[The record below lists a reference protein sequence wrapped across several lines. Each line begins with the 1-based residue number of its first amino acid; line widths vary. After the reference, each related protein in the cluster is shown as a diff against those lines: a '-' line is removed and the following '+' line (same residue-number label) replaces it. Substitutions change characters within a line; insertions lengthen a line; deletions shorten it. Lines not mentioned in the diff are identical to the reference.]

1 MTDEQFRQAVSSFA
15 EIPDER
21 QPRGLNHSLVN
32 IVTIA
37 LCAVMSGADTSPEI
51 QAFGETKKAWLTGFL
66 ELRRIPDHE
75 TFQRVF
81 ARLDPLH
88 FQSSAL
94 DWIRHAIGGR
104 LTEGDIVSLDGTR
117 LRGTSADE
125 VQGIHMMNVWAARQ
139 GLCLTATAVEGK
151 HNEISTLPS
160 VLDTLSVLELS
171 GCVVILD
178 AMGTQREV
186 AKKLVALNAQSL
198 LALKGNQGHLF
209 EDVQEL
215 FEMALNPSDPD
226 AARSQV
232 ETRARRHAR
241 EECRTCWMLPAAPYL
256 DHHAWPG
263 LHSVVKVR
271 SQRTLKGITSLED
284 RYFLSSLPV
293 DAACALQGIRTHW
306 HIENRL
312 HWVLDVAFGEDDS
325 NTRTD
330 HGPEHLATL
339 RRWAFNLMRLEGT
352 AGGLAN
358 NRKRV
363 GWDDAYR
370 SRLIALL
377 APT

>member
-1 MTDEQFRQAVSSFA
+1 MSSFA
-15 EIPDER
+15 EIPDQR

-37 LCAVMSGADTSPEI
+37 LCAVMSGADTYPEI
-51 QAFGETKKAWLTGFL
+51 QAFGETKKAWLKGFL

-75 TFQRVF
+75 TFRRVF
-81 ARLDPLH
+81 AQLDPIH

-104 LTEGDIVSLDGTR
+104 LQGGDIVSIDGKR

-125 VQGIHMMNVWAARQ
+125 VQGIHMVNVWAARQ

-160 VLDTLSVLELS
+160 VLDTLSLLELS
-171 GCVVILD
+171 GCVVTLD
-178 AMGTQREV
+178 AMGTQRDV
-186 AKKLVALNAQSL
+186 AKRLVSLNAQYV
-198 LALKGNQGHLF
+198 LALKGNQGRLF

-226 AARSQV
+226 DRLSQLHTV
-232 ETRARRHAR
+232 EPPHAR
-241 EECRTCWMLPAAPYL
+241 QETRTCWMLPAAPFL

-263 LHSVVKVR
+263 LQSVVKVR
-271 SQRTLKGITSLED
+271 SQRTIKGQTTSEN

-293 DAACALQGIRTHW
+293 DAARALHCIRTHW

-312 HWVLDVAFGEDDS
+312 HWVLDVAFREDES
-325 NTRTD
+325 KTRTD
-330 HGPEHLATL
+330 HGPENLAIL
-339 RRWAFNLMRLEGT
+339 RRWALNLMRLEGT
-352 AGGLAN
+352 AGGLAK

-370 SRLIALL
+370 SRLLALL
-377 APT
+377 TPT